1 MSQSIKEIE
10 NFLFD
15 NFELLFSKEPKDN
28 DIGKRI
34 EDRFTID
41 DPDKHDILKIEF
53 TKLRKS
59 INDEIKMIG
68 GNITSLTYIKEY
80 ITDKIRNIIPRE

>member
-10 NFLFD
+10 IFLFD

-34 EDRFTID
+34 EERFIID

-53 TKLRKS
+53 TKLRKT